1 MVLLNPAT
9 NHNWHLSSSVIPNFF
24 ETMHYLEVLSV
35 VPCQNVQKLTS
46 VIRFRWVSLQL
57 QFLRTLKRADTVWK
71 RLGELPKDLSKI
83 YDDIYRVKIE
93 DVEEQGAI
101 AKNAFNLLL
110 SLQTP
115 LKHEEFLQALSF
127 CGDDKTDV
135 SAEDLL
141 DFGCNFLVLDTELD
155 VFRFAHLS
163 VREYL
168 DTRSE
173 YSPESSHALAARFCL
188 RHLCTSDTSGPFLI
202 PRDPWPDDGAMLGS
216 DGRIMSWE
224 IDPAQSN
231 YGKAGRRRYHERGYP
246 FLNRVQEYACAY
258 WANHVAGSRDFR
270 LRHPLSDML
279 RNFTIDTSQGISPW
293 FMYWNRLATHMI
305 DLDTNYNAMPQWS
318 SDKSRIL
325 EMVHLPADYL
335 FAASIWGFRDLLEL
349 RLRSKPDPLSV
360 RSSYHNNNALQL
372 ACSYGNR
379 DSAEFLLDRGWGLQV
394 DNSFSLLGLAI
405 EGSHFETVKLLL
417 SRGANPNGKLNAKWA
432 LDRFPVFEAI
442 ESGSLALV
450 KILLDYGASADAED
464 YWGLK
469 TFHVA
474 ASDGKQEI
482 ADLLLATSTDA
493 DEFPRTFCGQ
503 VALVHKAVDG
513 GDWGMLKTALEVWP
527 QGARGE
533 KYLNSA
539 LWKVVNGFYIKET
552 SISEMCANA
561 LLAKGADANCS
572 FHGRPLVRLLA
583 SFATEY
589 EGRMMLSA
597 RRFSILQLLV
607 DHGADLGERKFFLDP
622 EVGSD

>member
-9 NHNWHLSSSVIPNFF
+9 NHDWHLSSRVIRKFF
-24 ETMHYLEVLSV
+24 ETMHYLEFLSV
-35 VPCQNVQKLTS
+35 VPCQRVQKLTS
-46 VIRFRWVSLQL
+46 VLRFRWVSLQL
-57 QFLRTLKRADTVWK
+57 QFLRTLKRADTIWK
-71 RLGELPKDLSKI
+71 RLGELPKDLRDI

-93 DVEEQGAI
+93 DVEEQGSI

-127 CGDDKTDV
+127 CGDDKIDV

-168 DTRSE
+168 DTRVE
-173 YSPESSHALAARFCL
+173 YSPESSHALAAQFCL
-188 RHLCTSDTSGPFLI
+188 RYLCTSNTSGPFLI
-202 PRDPWPDDGAMLGS
+202 PRDHWPDDGAMLGS
-216 DGRIMSWE
+216 DSRIMSWE

-231 YGKAGRRRYHERGYP
+231 YEKAGHREYRGRGYP

-258 WANHVAGSRDFR
+258 WANHVAGSRDLR

-293 FMYWNRLATHMI
+293 FMYWNRLATYMI
-305 DLDTNYNAMPQWS
+305 NFDKNYTAMPQWS
-318 SDKSRIL
+318 SGKSRIS

-335 FAASIWGFRDLLEL
+335 FAASIWGFHDLLEF

-360 RSSYHNNNALQL
+360 RSRYQNNNALQL
-372 ACSYGNR
+372 ACRCGNR

-394 DNSFSLLGLAI
+394 ENGFPLLGLAV
-405 EGSHFETVKLLL
+405 EESHFETVKLLL
-417 SRGANPNGKLNAKWA
+417 SRGVNPNEKVHAKWA
-432 LDRFPVFEAI
+432 RDRFPVFEAI
-442 ESGSLALV
+442 KSGSLALV
-450 KILLDYGASADAED
+450 KILLDYGASADVED
-464 YWGLK
+464 HLGLK

-474 ASDGKQEI
+474 AIDGKQEI

-503 VALVHKAVDG
+503 VALVHKAVKG
-513 GDWGMLKTALEVWP
+513 GDWGMLNTALEDWP
-527 QGARGE
+527 QGARGK

-539 LWKVVNGFYIKET
+539 LWKVVNRVNVEET
-552 SISEMCANA
+552 SIFETCAKA

-572 FHGRPLVRLLA
+572 FYGRSLVDLVTRWGG
-583 SFATEY
+583 

-597 RRFSILQLLV
+597 YLLSILQLLV
-607 DHGADLGERKFFLDP
+607 DHGADLGERKFVLDP
-622 EVGSD
+622 EVSSD